1 LLRPKR
7 RLSANATI
15 DQEKHIMNIS
25 RRNTL
30 KALSAGAL
38 ASGLN
43 GFTLP
48 FAHAQSAP
56 SDYKALVCIFLFGGN
71 DGNNM
76 IIPADAAGYAG
87 YSAIRSVDSGINIA
101 QSELLTFK
109 PSNTSATYGF
119 HPSLSA
125 IHPLFG
131 QGKLAI
137 LANAGP
143 LLAPTSKAQYQ
154 AGMNRPDQ
162 LFSHS
167 DQQAQW
173 QSGISDQP
181 SRTGWG
187 GRLADAVLP
196 LNGSNTFPVLT
207 SVAGSALYTTGNKQS
222 PLAIPS
228 SGSFGLTGLTGTD
241 AMTRARATALSS
253 LLQEGKDH
261 LLVKAAAEQ
270 TEQAIA
276 LSAKVNP
283 IITSTTSS
291 VANLFTTTG
300 NSLATQ
306 LLQVAK
312 LIEARATIG
321 LSRQIFFVSLGGFD
335 THNNQI
341 TTQQTLLGYVGAA
354 MKSFYDATVALG
366 VANNVTTFTLS
377 DFGRTFKPAAGGGS
391 DHAWGNHH
399 MVMGGAVKGGTMY
412 GSFPEHR
419 LGGADDVSSEGRW
432 LPTTS
437 VDQYAA
443 TLASWFGVPASGL
456 ATVAPN
462 IGAFANKNLGFV

>member
-1 LLRPKR
+1 
-7 RLSANATI
+7 
-15 DQEKHIMNIS
+15 MNIS

-38 ASGLN
+38 ASGLG

-48 FAHAQSAP
+48 FAQAQTAP
-56 SDYKALVCIFLFGGN
+56 SDYKALVCVFLFGGN

-76 IIPADAAGYAG
+76 IIPADAAGYAA
-87 YSAIRSVDSGINIA
+87 YSGIRSVDSGINIA

-109 PSNTSATYGF
+109 PSNTSSSYGF
-119 HPSLSA
+119 HPA
-125 IHPLFG
+125 MAPIHPLFG
-131 QGKLAI
+131 QGKLAVI
-137 LANAGP
+137 ANAGP
-143 LLAPTSKAQYQ
+143 LVAPITKAQYQ
-154 AGMNRPDQ
+154 AGINRPDQ

-173 QSGISDQP
+173 QTGISDQP

-187 GRLADAVLP
+187 GRLADAIASM
-196 LNGSNTFPVLT
+196 NGNNTFPVLT
-207 SVAGSALYTTGNKQS
+207 SVAGSALYTTGNTQS

-241 AMTRARATALSS
+241 AMTKARAAALSA

-283 IITSTTSS
+283 IIAATNSS

-300 NSLATQ
+300 NSLAAQ

-312 LIEARATIG
+312 LIEARASIG
-321 LSRQIFFVSLGGFD
+321 LKRQIFFVSLGGFD

-341 TTQQTLLGYVGAA
+341 AVQQALLANVSAA
-354 MKSFYDATVALG
+354 MKSFYDATTALG

-399 MVMGGAVKGGTMY
+399 LVMGGAVKGGALY
-412 GSFPEHR
+412 GTFPEHR
-419 LGGADDVSSEGRW
+419 LGGPSDVSNEGRW

-437 VDQYAA
+437 VDQYAS
-443 TLASWFGVPASGL
+443 TLATWFGVPAAQLVS
-456 ATVAPN
+456 VAPN

>member
-1 LLRPKR
+1 
-7 RLSANATI
+7 
-15 DQEKHIMNIS
+15 MNIS

-38 ASGLN
+38 ASGLG

-48 FAHAQSAP
+48 FANAQSAP
-56 SDYKALVCIFLFGGN
+56 ADYKALVCIFLFGGN

-76 IIPADAAGYAG
+76 IVPADAAGYAG
-87 YSAIRSVDSGINIA
+87 YSAIRNVDSGINIA

-109 PSNTSATYGF
+109 PTNTSATYGF
-119 HPSLSA
+119 HPALSA
-125 IHPLFG
+125 VHPLFG
-131 QGKLAI
+131 QGKLAVI
-137 LANAGP
+137 ANAGP
-143 LLAPTSKAQYQ
+143 LLAPITKAQYL
-154 AGMNRPDQ
+154 AGVSRPDQ

-173 QSGISDQP
+173 QSGVSDQP

-187 GRLADAVLP
+187 GRLADAIASM
-196 LNGSNTFPVLT
+196 NGSNTFPVLT
-207 SVAGSALYTTGNKQS
+207 SVAGSALYTTGNTQS

-228 SGSFGLTGLTGTD
+228 SGGFGLTGLTGTD
-241 AMTRARATALSS
+241 AMTKARGAALNA
-253 LLQEGKDH
+253 LLLEGKDH

-283 IITSTTSS
+283 IITANSSTVTS
-291 VANLFTTTG
+291 LFSTTG

-321 LSRQIFFVSLGGFD
+321 LKRQMFFVSLGGFD

-341 TTQQTLLGYVGAA
+341 NIQNTLLGYVGAA
-354 MKSFYDATVALG
+354 MKSFYDATAALG

-377 DFGRTFKPAAGGGS
+377 DFGRTFKPAAGAGS

-399 MVMGGAVKGGTMY
+399 LVMGGAVKGGAMY
-412 GSFPEHR
+412 GTFPEHR
-419 LGGADDVSSEGRW
+419 LSGPDDVSAEGRW

-437 VDQYAA
+437 VDQYAS
-443 TLASWFGVPASGL
+443 TLATWFGVPAAQL
-456 ATVAPN
+456 ASVAPN
-462 IGAFANKNLGFV
+462 IGAFSIKNLGFV

>member
-1 LLRPKR
+1 
-7 RLSANATI
+7 
-15 DQEKHIMNIS
+15 MNIS

-38 ASGLN
+38 ASGLG

-48 FAHAQSAP
+48 FASAQAAP

-71 DGNNM
+71 DGNNV
-76 IIPADAAGYAG
+76 IIPADAAGYAA
-87 YSAIRSVDSGINIA
+87 YSAVRGTDSGINIA
-101 QSELLTFK
+101 QSELLTFR
-109 PSNTSATYGF
+109 PSNTSTTYGF
-119 HPSLSA
+119 HPALSSV
-125 IHPLFG
+125 HPLFD
-131 QGKLAI
+131 QGKLAVI
-137 LANAGP
+137 ANTGP
-143 LLAPTSKAQYQ
+143 LLAPITKAQYL
-154 AGMNRPDQ
+154 AGVSRPDQ

-173 QSGISDQP
+173 QSSVSDQV

-187 GRLADAVLP
+187 GRLADAIASM
-196 LNGSNTFPVLT
+196 NGSNTFPVLT
-207 SVAGSALYTTGNKQS
+207 SVAGSALYTTGNSQS

-228 SGSFGLTGLTGTD
+228 AGTFGLSNITGTD
-241 AMTRARATALSS
+241 AITRARVTALNA
-253 LLQEGKDH
+253 LLQQGKDH

-283 IITSTTSS
+283 IISATTSS
-291 VANLFTTTG
+291 VASLFNTTG
-300 NSLATQ
+300 NSLSAQ

-312 LIEARATIG
+312 LIEARASIG

-335 THNNQI
+335 THSNQI
-341 TTQQTLLGYVGAA
+341 NTQQNLLTQVGNA
-354 MKSFYDATVALG
+354 MKSFYEATVSLG
-366 VANNVTTFTLS
+366 VANNVTSFTLS
-377 DFGRTFKPAAGGGS
+377 DFGRTFKAAAGGGS

-399 MVMGGAVKGGTMY
+399 LVMGGAVKGGAMY
-412 GSFPEHR
+412 GTFPEQR
-419 LGGADDVSSEGRW
+419 LGGPDDVATEGRW

-443 TLASWFGVPASGL
+443 TLASWFGVPTNQL
-456 ATVAPN
+456 VTVAPN

>member
-1 LLRPKR
+1 
-7 RLSANATI
+7 
-15 DQEKHIMNIS
+15 MNIS

-38 ASGLN
+38 ASGLG

-87 YSAIRSVDSGINIA
+87 YSAIRGVDAGINIA
-101 QSELLTFK
+101 QSDLLTFR
-109 PSNTSATYGF
+109 PTNTSSTYGF
-119 HPSLSA
+119 HPALSA
-125 IHPLFG
+125 VHPLFG
-131 QGKLAI
+131 QGKLAV
-137 LANAGP
+137 LANVGP
-143 LLAPTSKAQYQ
+143 LVAPISKAQYV
-154 AGMNRPDQ
+154 AGIGRPDQ

-173 QSGISDQP
+173 QSGISDQA

-187 GRLADAVLP
+187 GRLADAVAP
-196 LNGSNTFPVLT
+196 MNGSNAYPVLT
-207 SVAGSALYTTGNKQS
+207 SVAGSALYTTGNTQS

-228 SGSFGLTGLTGTD
+228 SGAFGLAGLTGTD
-241 AMTRARATALSS
+241 AMTKARAAALNA
-253 LLQEGKDH
+253 LLAEGKDH

-270 TEQAIA
+270 TEQAIS
-276 LSAKVNP
+276 LSARVNP
-283 IITSTTSS
+283 IIT
-291 VANLFTTTG
+291 ANSATVTGLFNTAG

-312 LIEARATIG
+312 LIEARATFG

-335 THNNQI
+335 THNNQLN
-341 TTQQTLLGYVGAA
+341 TQNTLLGYVGSA
-354 MKSFYDATVALG
+354 MKSFYDATAALG

-399 MVMGGAVKGGTMY
+399 MVMGGAVKGGAMY
-412 GSFPEHR
+412 GTFPEHR
-419 LGGADDVSSEGRW
+419 LGGPDDVSTEGRW

-443 TLASWFGVPASGL
+443 TLANWFGVPAAQL

>member
-1 LLRPKR
+1 
-7 RLSANATI
+7 
-15 DQEKHIMNIS
+15 MNIS

-38 ASGLN
+38 ASGLS

-48 FAHAQSAP
+48 FAHAQAAP

-87 YSAIRSVDSGINIA
+87 YSAIRGVDSGINIA

-109 PSNTSATYGF
+109 PSNTSSTYGF
-119 HPSLSA
+119 HPALSG

-131 QGKLAI
+131 QGKLAVI
-137 LANAGP
+137 ANAGP
-143 LLAPTSKAQYQ
+143 LLAATTKAQYV
-154 AGMNRPDQ
+154 AGVNRPDQ

-173 QSGISDQP
+173 QSGISDQAA
-181 SRTGWG
+181 RTGWG
-187 GRLADAVLP
+187 GRLADAVAAM
-196 LNGSNTFPVLT
+196 NGGSTFPTLT
-207 SVAGSALYTTGNKQS
+207 SVAGSALYTTGNLQS

-228 SGSFGLTGLTGTD
+228 SGTFGLSGLTGTD
-241 AMTRARATALSS
+241 AMTRARATALNA
-253 LLQEGKDH
+253 LMQQGKDH

-283 IITSTTSS
+283 IITATTSS
-291 VANLFTTTG
+291 VASLFNTTG
-300 NSLATQ
+300 NSLSAQ

-312 LIEARATIG
+312 LIEARASIG

-341 TTQQTLLGYVGAA
+341 NTQQTLLTQVGNA
-354 MKSFYDATVALG
+354 MKSFFDATVSLG
-366 VANNVTTFTLS
+366 VANNVTSFTLS

-412 GSFPEHR
+412 GTFPEHR
-419 LGGADDVSSEGRW
+419 LGGPDDVSTEGRW

-443 TLASWFGVPASGL
+443 TLASWFGVPAAQL

-462 IGAFANKNLGFV
+462 IGAFSSKNLGFV

>member
-1 LLRPKR
+1 
-7 RLSANATI
+7 
-15 DQEKHIMNIS
+15 MNIS
-25 RRNTL
+25 RRNAL

-48 FAHAQSAP
+48 FAQAQTAAT
-56 SDYKALVCIFLFGGN
+56 DYKALVCIFLFGGN
-71 DGNNM
+71 DGNNV
-76 IIPADAAGYAG
+76 IIPADAAGYAA
-87 YSAIRSVDSGINIA
+87 YSAVRSVDSGINIA
-101 QSELLTFK
+101 QNELLTFK
-109 PSNTSATYGF
+109 PSNTSSTYGF
-119 HPSLSA
+119 HPSLA
-125 IHPLFG
+125 PIHPLFG
-131 QGKLAI
+131 QGKLAVI
-137 LANAGP
+137 ANAGP
-143 LLAPTSKAQYQ
+143 LLAPISKAQYV
-154 AGMNRPDQ
+154 AGFNRPDQ

-187 GRLADAVLP
+187 GRLADTVAAM
-196 LNGSNTFPVLT
+196 NGSNTFPVLT
-207 SVAGSALYTTGNKQS
+207 SVAGSALYATGNGQS

-228 SGSFGLTGLTGTD
+228 SGIFGLTGLTGTD
-241 AMTRARATALSS
+241 AITRARATAISA
-253 LLQEGKDH
+253 LLQQGKDH
-261 LLVKAAAEQ
+261 QLVKAAAEQ

-283 IITSTTSS
+283 IITATNSS
-291 VANLFTTTG
+291 VAGLFNTTG
-300 NSLATQ
+300 NSLSAQ

-335 THNNQI
+335 THNNQL
-341 TTQQTLLGYVGAA
+341 TTQRNLLGYVGEA
-354 MKSFYDATVALG
+354 MKSFYEATAALG
-366 VANNVTTFTLS
+366 VANNVTSFTLS

-399 MVMGGAVKGGTMY
+399 LVMGGAVKGGAMY
-412 GSFPEHR
+412 GTFPEQR
-419 LGGADDVSSEGRW
+419 LSGPDDVSNEGRW

-437 VDQYAA
+437 VDQYAS
-443 TLASWFGVPASGL
+443 TLASWFGVPAAKL
-456 ATVAPN
+456 ALVAPN

>member
-1 LLRPKR
+1 
-7 RLSANATI
+7 
-15 DQEKHIMNIS
+15 MNIS

-38 ASGLN
+38 ASGLG
-43 GFTLP
+43 GFTVP
-48 FAHAQSAP
+48 FASAQAAP

-76 IIPADAAGYAG
+76 IIPADAAGYAA
-87 YSAIRSVDSGINIA
+87 YSAIRSVDSGLNIA

-109 PSNTSATYGF
+109 PSNTSSTYGF
-119 HPSLSA
+119 HPALASV
-125 IHPLFG
+125 HPLFA
-131 QGKLAI
+131 QGKLAVI
-137 LANAGP
+137 ANAGP
-143 LLAPTSKAQYQ
+143 LVAPITKAQYS
-154 AGMNRPDQ
+154 AGINRPDQ

-187 GRLADAVLP
+187 GRLADAVASM
-196 LNGSNTFPVLT
+196 NGSNTFPVLT
-207 SVAGSALYTTGNKQS
+207 SVAGSALYTTGNTQS

-228 SGSFGLTGLTGTD
+228 AGSFGLTGLTGTD
-241 AMTRARATALSS
+241 AMTQARATALNS
-253 LLQEGKDH
+253 LLQQGKDH

-283 IITSTTSS
+283 IITATNSS
-291 VANLFTTTG
+291 VASLFSTAG
-300 NSLATQ
+300 NSLAVQ

-341 TTQQTLLGYVGAA
+341 NTQQTLLGYVGAA
-354 MKSFYDATVALG
+354 MKSFYDATAALG
-366 VANNVTTFTLS
+366 VANSVTTFTLS
-377 DFGRTFKPAAGGGS
+377 DFGRTFKAAAGGGS

-399 MVMGGAVKGGTMY
+399 MVLGGAVKGGAMY
-412 GSFPEHR
+412 GAFPEHR

-443 TLASWFGVPASGL
+443 TLASWFGVSTAQL
-456 ATVAPN
+456 TTVAPN
-462 IGAFANKNLGFV
+462 INAFATRNLGFV

>member
-1 LLRPKR
+1 
-7 RLSANATI
+7 
-15 DQEKHIMNIS
+15 MNLS

-48 FAHAQSAP
+48 FANAQTVP

-76 IIPADAAGYAG
+76 IIPADAAGYGAYNAVRG
-87 YSAIRSVDSGINIA
+87 TDSNINIA

-109 PSNTSATYGF
+109 PSNRSSTYGF
-119 HPSLSA
+119 HPSMSA
-125 IHPLFG
+125 VHPLFD

-137 LANAGP
+137 VANAGP
-143 LLAPTSKAQYQ
+143 LLAPITKAQYL
-154 AGMNRPDQ
+154 AGVSRPDQ

-173 QSGISDQP
+173 QSSISDQAA
-181 SRTGWG
+181 RTGWG
-187 GRLADAVLP
+187 GRLADSVASM
-196 LNGSNTFPVLT
+196 NGSNTFPVLT
-207 SVAGSALYTTGNKQS
+207 SVAGSTLYTTGSAQS
-222 PLAIPS
+222 PLSIPS
-228 SGSFGLTGLTGTD
+228 SGGTFTLSGLTGTD
-241 AMTRARATALSS
+241 AISKARAAALNS
-253 LLQEGKDH
+253 LLLQGKDH
-261 LLVKAAAEQ
+261 MLVKAAAEQ

-283 IITSTTSS
+283 IITSTASS
-291 VANLFTTTG
+291 VTNLFTTTG
-300 NSLATQ
+300 NSLAAQ

-321 LSRQIFFVSLGGFD
+321 LSRQMFFVSLGGFD

-341 TTQQTLLGYVGAA
+341 NTQQTLLGYVSSA
-354 MKSFYDATVALG
+354 MKSFYDATASLG

-377 DFGRTFKPAAGGGS
+377 DFGRTFKPSAGGGS

-399 MVMGGAVKGGTMY
+399 MVMGGAVKGGAMY
-412 GSFPEHR
+412 GTFPVQQ
-419 LGGADDVSSEGRW
+419 LNGVDDVTGEGRW

-443 TLASWFGVPASGL
+443 TLATWFGVPASGL

>member
-1 LLRPKR
+1 
-7 RLSANATI
+7 
-15 DQEKHIMNIS
+15 MNIS

-38 ASGLN
+38 ASGLG

-48 FAHAQSAP
+48 FAQAQSTP
-56 SDYKALVCIFLFGGN
+56 SDYKALVCVFLFGGN

-109 PSNTSATYGF
+109 PSNTSATFGF
-119 HPSLSA
+119 HPALSA
-125 IHPLFG
+125 VHPLFG
-131 QGKLAI
+131 QGKLAVI
-137 LANAGP
+137 ANAGP
-143 LLAPTSKAQYQ
+143 LLAPISKAQYV
-154 AGMNRPDQ
+154 AGVSRPDQ

-173 QSGISDQP
+173 QSGVSDQP

-187 GRLADAVLP
+187 GRLADAVASM
-196 LNGSNTFPVLT
+196 NGSNTFPVLT
-207 SVAGSALYTTGNKQS
+207 SVAGSALYTTGNTQS

-241 AMTRARATALSS
+241 AMTKARAAAVNAL
-253 LLQEGKDH
+253 LLEGKDH

-283 IITSTTSS
+283 IISANSSTVTS
-291 VANLFTTTG
+291 LFNTNG

-321 LSRQIFFVSLGGFD
+321 LKRQIFFVSLGGFD

-341 TTQQTLLGYVGAA
+341 ITQQTLLGYVGAA
-354 MKSFYDATVALG
+354 LKSFYDATAALG

-399 MVMGGAVKGGTMY
+399 LVMGGAVKGGAMY
-412 GSFPEHR
+412 GTFPEHR
-419 LGGADDVSSEGRW
+419 LSGPDDVSNEGRW

-437 VDQYAA
+437 VDQYAS
-443 TLASWFGVPASGL
+443 TLATWFGVPAAQL
-456 ATVAPN
+456 ASVAPN

>member
-1 LLRPKR
+1 
-7 RLSANATI
+7 
-15 DQEKHIMNIS
+15 MNIA

-38 ASGLN
+38 ASGLG

-48 FAHAQSAP
+48 FANAQATP
-56 SDYKALVCIFLFGGN
+56 GDYKALVCVFLFGGN

-119 HPSLSA
+119 HPALSA
-125 IHPLFG
+125 VHPLFG
-131 QGKLAI
+131 QGKLAVI
-137 LANAGP
+137 ANAGP
-143 LLAPTSKAQYQ
+143 LLAPINKAQYV
-154 AGMNRPDQ
+154 AGVSRPDQ

-187 GRLADAVLP
+187 GRLADAVASM
-196 LNGSNTFPVLT
+196 NGSNTFPVLT
-207 SVAGSALYTTGNKQS
+207 SVAGSALYTTGNTQS

-228 SGSFGLTGLTGTD
+228 AGSFGLTGLTGTD
-241 AMTRARATALSS
+241 AMTKARAAAVNAL
-253 LLQEGKDH
+253 LLEGKDH

-283 IITSTTSS
+283 IISANSATVTS
-291 VANLFTTTG
+291 LFNTTG

-321 LSRQIFFVSLGGFD
+321 LKRQIFFVSLNGFD

-341 TTQQTLLGYVGAA
+341 ITQQTLLGYVGAA
-354 MKSFYDATVALG
+354 MKSFYDATAALG
-366 VANNVTTFTLS
+366 VADNVTTFTLS

-399 MVMGGAVKGGTMY
+399 MVMGGAVKGGAMY
-412 GSFPEHR
+412 GTFPEHR
-419 LGGADDVSSEGRW
+419 LSGPDDVSNEGRW

-437 VDQYAA
+437 VDQYAS
-443 TLASWFGVPASGL
+443 TLASWFGVPAAQL

-462 IGAFANKNLGFV
+462 IGAFATKNLGFV

>member
-1 LLRPKR
+1 
-7 RLSANATI
+7 
-15 DQEKHIMNIS
+15 MNIS

-38 ASGLN
+38 ATGLN
-43 GFTLP
+43 GFTFP
-48 FAHAQSAP
+48 FANAQTAP

-76 IIPADAAGYAG
+76 IIPADAAGYAA

-101 QSELLTFK
+101 QSDLLTFK
-109 PSNTSATYGF
+109 PKNTSSTYGF
-119 HPSLSA
+119 HPALAS
-125 IHPLFG
+125 IHPLFD
-131 QGKLAI
+131 QGKLAVI
-137 LANAGP
+137 ANAGP
-143 LLAPTSKAQYQ
+143 LVAPITKAQYL
-154 AGMNRPDQ
+154 AGINRPDQ

-173 QSGISDQP
+173 QSSVSDQP

-187 GRLADAVLP
+187 GRLADAVASM
-196 LNGSNTFPVLT
+196 NGSNTFPVLT
-207 SVAGSALYTTGNKQS
+207 SVAGSALYTTGNVQS

-228 SGSFGLTGLTGTD
+228 SGTFGLTGLTGTD
-241 AMTRARATALSS
+241 AATRARASALNAL
-253 LLQEGKDH
+253 LLQGKDH
-261 LLVKAAAEQ
+261 LLVKTAAEQ

-283 IITSTTSS
+283 IISANSATVTS
-291 VANLFTTTG
+291 LFNTAG
-300 NSLATQ
+300 NSLSAQ

-335 THNNQI
+335 THNNQLA
-341 TTQQTLLGYVGAA
+341 TQQTLLGYVGAA
-354 MKSFYDATVALG
+354 MKSFYDATAALG
-366 VANNVTTFTLS
+366 VANNVTSFTLS
-377 DFGRTFKPAAGGGS
+377 DFSRTFKPAAGGGS

-399 MVMGGAVKGGTMY
+399 MVMGGAVKGGAMY
-412 GSFPEHR
+412 GAFPVQQ
-419 LGGADDVSSEGRW
+419 LGSNDDVSSEGRW

-437 VDQYAA
+437 VDQYAS
-443 TLASWFGVPASGL
+443 TLATWFGVPAAQL

>member
-1 LLRPKR
+1 
-7 RLSANATI
+7 
-15 DQEKHIMNIS
+15 MNLS

-48 FAHAQSAP
+48 FAHAQTAP

-76 IIPADAAGYAG
+76 IIPADAAGYAAYNAVRG
-87 YSAIRSVDSGINIA
+87 VDSNINIA

-109 PSNTSATYGF
+109 PSNKSSTYGF
-119 HPSLSA
+119 HPAMSA
-125 IHPLFG
+125 IHPLFD
-131 QGKLAI
+131 QGKLAVI
-137 LANAGP
+137 ANAGP
-143 LLAPTSKAQYQ
+143 LLAPTTKAQYL
-154 AGMNRPDQ
+154 AGISRPDQ

-173 QSGISDQP
+173 QSTISDQAA
-181 SRTGWG
+181 RTGWG
-187 GRLADAVLP
+187 GRLADSVAAM
-196 LNGSNTFPVLT
+196 NGSNTFPVLT
-207 SVAGSALYTTGNKQS
+207 SVAGATLYTTGNSQS
-222 PLAIPS
+222 PLSIPS
-228 SGSFGLTGLTGTD
+228 SGGTFTLSGLTGTD
-241 AMTRARATALSS
+241 AISKARAAALNS
-253 LLQEGKDH
+253 LLLQGKDH
-261 LLVKAAAEQ
+261 MLVKAAAEQ

-283 IITSTTSS
+283 IITGTTSS
-291 VANLFTTTG
+291 VTSLFTTAG
-300 NSLATQ
+300 NNLAAQ

-312 LIEARATIG
+312 LIEARAAIG

-335 THNNQI
+335 THTNQI
-341 TTQQTLLGYVGAA
+341 NTQQTLLGYVSSA
-354 MKSFYDATVALG
+354 MKSFYDATASLG

-399 MVMGGAVKGGTMY
+399 MVMGGAVKGGAMY
-412 GSFPEHR
+412 GTFPVQQ
-419 LGGADDVSSEGRW
+419 LGGVDDVSTEGRW

-443 TLASWFGVPASGL
+443 TLATWFGVPASGL
-456 ATVAPN
+456 ASVAPN

>member
-1 LLRPKR
+1 
-7 RLSANATI
+7 
-15 DQEKHIMNIS
+15 MNVN

-30 KALSAGAL
+30 KALSAGAFV
-38 ASGLN
+38 SGLN

-48 FAHAQSAP
+48 FAHAQAVP

-76 IIPADAAGYAG
+76 IIPADAAGYAS
-87 YSAIRSVDSGINIA
+87 YSAIRGADSGINIA

-109 PSNTSATYGF
+109 PGNSSSTFGF
-119 HPSLSA
+119 HPALSA

-131 QGKLAI
+131 QGKLAV

-143 LLAPTSKAQYQ
+143 LLAPTTKAQYL
-154 AGMNRPDQ
+154 AGNNRPDQ

-173 QSGISDQP
+173 QSSISDQAA
-181 SRTGWG
+181 RTGWG
-187 GRLADAVLP
+187 GRLADAIAS
-196 LNGSNTFPVLT
+196 LNGTSTFPVIT
-207 SVAGSALYTTGNKQS
+207 SVAGSTLYATGNIQS
-222 PLAIPS
+222 PLAIPA
-228 SGSFGLTGLTGTD
+228 SGSFGLTGLTSAD
-241 AMTRARATALSS
+241 SMTQGRAAALNA
-253 LLQEGKDH
+253 LLQQGKDH

-283 IITSTTSS
+283 IIAASNSTI
-291 VANLFTTTG
+291 AGLFSTG
-300 NSLATQ
+300 NNSLATQ

-312 LIEARATIG
+312 LIEARGTIG

-335 THNNQI
+335 THNNQLN
-341 TTQQTLLGYVGAA
+341 TQQTLLAGVGAA

-366 VANNVTTFTLS
+366 VAEKVTTFTLS
-377 DFGRTFKPAAGGGS
+377 DFGRTFQPAAGGGS
-391 DHAWGNHH
+391 DHAWGNHQLI
-399 MVMGGAVKGGTMY
+399 MGGAVKGGAMFGT
-412 GSFPEHR
+412 FPTLQ
-419 LGGADDVSSEGRW
+419 LGGNDDVSNEGRW

-443 TLASWFGVPASGL
+443 TLASWFGVPATQL

-462 IGAFANKNLGFV
+462 INSFPVKNLGFL

>member
-1 LLRPKR
+1 
-7 RLSANATI
+7 
-15 DQEKHIMNIS
+15 MNLY

-48 FAHAQSAP
+48 FANAQTAP

-76 IIPADAAGYAG
+76 IIPTDAAGYAA
-87 YSAIRSVDSGINIA
+87 YSGIRSVDSGINIA

-109 PSNTSATYGF
+109 PSNSSSTYGF

-131 QGKLAI
+131 QGKLAVI
-137 LANAGP
+137 ANAGP
-143 LLAPTSKAQYQ
+143 LVAPITKAQYV
-154 AGMNRPDQ
+154 AGINRPDQ

-173 QSGISDQP
+173 QSGVSDQP

-187 GRLADAVLP
+187 GRLADSVASM
-196 LNGSNTFPVLT
+196 NGSNTFPVLT
-207 SVAGSALYTTGNKQS
+207 SIAGSTLYTTGNAQS
-222 PLAIPS
+222 PLSIPA
-228 SGSFGLTGLTGTD
+228 SGGTFTLSGLTGTD
-241 AMTRARATALSS
+241 AGTRARAAALNAL
-253 LLQEGKDH
+253 LLQGKDH

-283 IITSTTSS
+283 IITATNSS

-300 NSLATQ
+300 NNLAAQ

-335 THNNQI
+335 THSNQI
-341 TTQQTLLGYVGAA
+341 NTQQTLLGYVGAA
-354 MKSFYDATVALG
+354 MKSFYDATAALG

-399 MVMGGAVKGGTMY
+399 MVMGGAVKGGAMY
-412 GSFPEHR
+412 GTFPVQQ
-419 LGGADDVSSEGRW
+419 LGGVDDVSIEGRW

-443 TLASWFGVPASGL
+443 TLATWFGVPASGL

>member
-1 LLRPKR
+1 
-7 RLSANATI
+7 
-15 DQEKHIMNIS
+15 MNIS

-38 ASGLN
+38 ATGLN
-43 GFTLP
+43 GFTIP

-76 IIPADAAGYAG
+76 IIPADAAGYAA
-87 YSAIRSVDSGINIA
+87 YSAIRGVDSGINIA

-109 PSNTSATYGF
+109 PSNTASTYGF
-119 HPSLSA
+119 HPALA
-125 IHPLFG
+125 PIHPLFG
-131 QGKLAI
+131 QGKLAVI
-137 LANAGP
+137 ANAGP
-143 LLAPTSKAQYQ
+143 LVAPITKAQYL
-154 AGMNRPDQ
+154 AGINRPDQ

-173 QSGISDQP
+173 QSSVSDQA

-187 GRLADAVLP
+187 GRLADAVATM
-196 LNGSNTFPVLT
+196 NGSNTFPVLT
-207 SVAGSALYTTGNKQS
+207 SVAGSALYTTGNRQS

-228 SGSFGLTGLTGTD
+228 SGSFGLTGLTATD
-241 AMTRARATALSS
+241 AATRARASALNAL
-253 LLQEGKDH
+253 LLQGKDH
-261 LLVKAAAEQ
+261 LLVKAAAEE

-283 IITSTTSS
+283 IITATSS
-291 VANLFTTTG
+291 TVSGLFNTAG
-300 NSLATQ
+300 NSLSAQ

-312 LIEARATIG
+312 LIEARAAIG

-335 THNNQI
+335 THNNQLA
-341 TTQQTLLGYVGAA
+341 TQQTLLGYVGAA
-354 MKSFYDATVALG
+354 MKSFYDATAALG
-366 VANNVTTFTLS
+366 VANNVTSFTLS

-399 MVMGGAVKGGTMY
+399 MVMGGAVKGGAMY
-412 GSFPEHR
+412 GAFPEHR
-419 LGGADDVSSEGRW
+419 LGSNDDVSSEGRW

-443 TLASWFGVPASGL
+443 TLATWFGVPAAQL
-456 ATVAPN
+456 ASVAPN

>member
-1 LLRPKR
+1 
-7 RLSANATI
+7 
-15 DQEKHIMNIS
+15 MNIS

-38 ASGLN
+38 ASGLG

-48 FAHAQSAP
+48 FAQAQSAP

-87 YSAIRSVDSGINIA
+87 YGAIRSVDAGINIA
-101 QSELLTFK
+101 QSDLLTFK
-109 PSNTSATYGF
+109 PANTSSTYGF
-119 HPSLSA
+119 HPALASV
-125 IHPLFG
+125 HPLFG
-131 QGKLAI
+131 QGKLAV
-137 LANAGP
+137 LANVGP
-143 LLAPTSKAQYQ
+143 LVAPISKAQYV
-154 AGMNRPDQ
+154 AGINRPDQ

-173 QSGISDQP
+173 QSGVSDQA

-187 GRLADAVLP
+187 GRLADAVASM
-196 LNGSNTFPVLT
+196 NGSNTYPVLT
-207 SVAGSALYTTGNKQS
+207 SVAGSALYATGNTQS

-228 SGSFGLTGLTGTD
+228 SGAFGLTGLTGTD
-241 AMTRARATALSS
+241 AMTKARAAALNA
-253 LLQEGKDH
+253 LLAEGKDH

-270 TEQAIA
+270 TEQAIS
-276 LSAKVNP
+276 LSARVNP
-283 IITSTTSS
+283 IIT
-291 VANLFTTTG
+291 ANSATVTGLFNTAG

-312 LIEARATIG
+312 LIEARATFG

-335 THNNQI
+335 THNNQLL
-341 TTQQTLLGYVGAA
+341 TQRNLLGQVGSA
-354 MKSFYDATVALG
+354 MKSFYDATAALG

-412 GSFPEHR
+412 GTFPEHR
-419 LGGADDVSSEGRW
+419 LGGPDDVATEGRW

-443 TLASWFGVPASGL
+443 TLATWFGVQATQLAS
-456 ATVAPN
+456 VAPH

>member
-1 LLRPKR
+1 
-7 RLSANATI
+7 
-15 DQEKHIMNIS
+15 MNIS

-38 ASGLN
+38 ASGLG
-43 GFTLP
+43 GFTVP
-48 FAHAQSAP
+48 FASAQAAP

-76 IIPADAAGYAG
+76 IIPADAAGYAA
-87 YSAIRSVDSGINIA
+87 YSAIRSVDSGLNIA

-109 PSNTSATYGF
+109 PSNTSSTYGF
-119 HPSLSA
+119 HPALASV
-125 IHPLFG
+125 HPLFA
-131 QGKLAI
+131 QGKLAVI
-137 LANAGP
+137 ANAGP
-143 LLAPTSKAQYQ
+143 LVAPITKAQYS
-154 AGMNRPDQ
+154 AGINRPDQ

-187 GRLADAVLP
+187 GRLADAVASM
-196 LNGSNTFPVLT
+196 NGSNTFPVLT
-207 SVAGSALYTTGNKQS
+207 SVAGSALYTTGNTQS

-228 SGSFGLTGLTGTD
+228 AGSFGLTGLTGTD
-241 AMTRARATALSS
+241 AMTQARATALNS
-253 LLQEGKDH
+253 LLQQGKDH

-283 IITSTTSS
+283 IITATNSS
-291 VANLFTTTG
+291 VASLFSTAG
-300 NSLATQ
+300 NSLAVQ

-312 LIEARATIG
+312 LIEARAAIG

-341 TTQQTLLGYVGAA
+341 NTQQTLLGYVGAA
-354 MKSFYDATVALG
+354 MKSFYDATAALG
-366 VANNVTTFTLS
+366 VANSVTTFTLS
-377 DFGRTFKPAAGGGS
+377 DFGRTFKAAAGGGS

-399 MVMGGAVKGGTMY
+399 MVLGGAVKGGAMY
-412 GSFPEHR
+412 GAFPEHR

-443 TLASWFGVPASGL
+443 TLASWFGVSTAQL
-456 ATVAPN
+456 TTVAPN
-462 IGAFANKNLGFV
+462 INAFATRNLGFL